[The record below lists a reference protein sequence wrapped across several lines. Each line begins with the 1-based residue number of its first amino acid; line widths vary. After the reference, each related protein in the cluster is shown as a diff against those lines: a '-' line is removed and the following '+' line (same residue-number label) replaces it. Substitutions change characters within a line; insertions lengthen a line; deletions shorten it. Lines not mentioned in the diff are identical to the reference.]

1 MAVNARDGLLL
12 GGNPSRT
19 RAAPATRGIADAREV
34 TRRRATTFAAACRLL
49 PPAIRSDVYVL
60 YLVFRTLDD
69 LVDDRRPEAAARVE
83 ATSAWAHGRPGE
95 LTEEVLLLDALAER
109 YPFPRSA
116 IAAFCEGMRQD
127 LRHEVLITERDV
139 DRYCYRVAGTVGI
152 VMSALLG
159 TDGSPRASTAAAALG
174 MAMQRTNILRDLD
187 EDALTGRTYV
197 ARETIA
203 RYGEPAPGQRG
214 PLVRDQIARAD
225 ALYDSGLAGV
235 PALRHGRWAIAT
247 AGGMYREILREIERR
262 GYGALPGRTVV
273 PPPRKAAAALRAMR
287 HAW

>member
-1 MAVNARDGLLL
+1 
-12 GGNPSRT
+12 
-19 RAAPATRGIADAREV
+19 
-34 TRRRATTFAAACRLL
+34 
-49 PPAIRSDVYVL
+49 
-60 YLVFRTLDD
+60 
-69 LVDDRRPEAAARVE
+69 
-83 ATSAWAHGRPGE
+83 
-95 LTEEVLLLDALAER
+95 
-109 YPFPRSA
+109 
-116 IAAFCEGMRQD
+116 
-127 LRHEVLITERDV
+127 
-139 DRYCYRVAGTVGI
+139 
-152 VMSALLG
+152 
-159 TDGSPRASTAAAALG
+159 